1 MLDVKDGLREM
12 NGRKPLPKKSLYEKN
27 EIEVLDMNKEINV
40 RGTSTCRIQKVTTCI
55 YYHAEIFIVAI
66 DAILVVKLSV
76 H

>member
-12 NGRKPLPKKSLYEKN
+12 NGRKPLPKKSFCEKN
-27 EIEVLDMNKEINV
+27 DIEVLDMNKEINV

-55 YYHAEIFIVAI
+55 YYHVENFLVAI
-66 DAILVVKLSV
+66 DAILIVKLSV